1 MSNPR
6 TKPPKHHAQARPAHR
21 KSRSQITEEE
31 FAKAYRDGY
40 QLTVRFLLGRGVPGS
55 RAEETAQ
62 AAWARGWERRD
73 NLRDSRVVVAWV
85 NTIALNIF
93 RNWYRKKK
101 EDAELPPDVAQP
113 SRSRSARVDVE
124 LSLSCCGEE
133 DRKLLR
139 EYYME
144 GYSSSELAKRRK
156 CSPVAVRVRLMR
168 ARRSIQAGLEER
180 RRRRLKAARMSVQP
194 A

>member
-1 MSNPR
+1 MS
-6 TKPPKHHAQARPAHR
+6 KPSVKHAKHHAPARPAHQDTQP
-21 KSRSQITEEE
+21 QITEKE
-31 FAKAYRDGY
+31 FADAYRNGY

-73 NLRDSRVVVAWV
+73 NLRDTRVVVAWV

-113 SRSRSARVDVE
+113 SHSRSAKVDVE

-180 RRRRLKAARMSVQP
+180 RRWRLKAARL
-194 A
+194 AG